1 MHSRPKIDPNFKQKE
16 NTCEDGTQDCPD
28 LRVHM
33 CTPTHTDAITL
44 WDVSKVYLVSHILG
58 PVSLHVLLSVLCAHP
73 HDIYRH
79 VEREW
84 RGIWDGWMGDSIVVL
99 LRNHTGPGRGS
110 GTL

>member
-73 HDIYRH
+73 HNIYRH

-84 RGIWDGWMGDSIVVL
+84 RGIWDGWMGDSVVVL